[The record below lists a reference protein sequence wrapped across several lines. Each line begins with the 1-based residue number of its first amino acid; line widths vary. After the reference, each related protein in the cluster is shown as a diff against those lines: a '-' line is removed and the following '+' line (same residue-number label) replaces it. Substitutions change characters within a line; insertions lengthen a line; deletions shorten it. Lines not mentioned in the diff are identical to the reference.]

1 MRGGKRRRLS
11 VTSPAAAA
19 AVMVGGVFVC
29 SGKAPPYSLLAEWQP
44 ALHSRLRLL
53 WLRPGGVAT
62 RHGHDER
69 SRHGFSDFSRP

>member
-1 MRGGKRRRLS
+1 MSASVSHKYSSSSSSDGGRCL
-11 VTSPAAAA
+11 
-19 AVMVGGVFVC
+19 C
-29 SGKAPPYSLLAEWQP
+29 SGTAPPYSLLAEWQP